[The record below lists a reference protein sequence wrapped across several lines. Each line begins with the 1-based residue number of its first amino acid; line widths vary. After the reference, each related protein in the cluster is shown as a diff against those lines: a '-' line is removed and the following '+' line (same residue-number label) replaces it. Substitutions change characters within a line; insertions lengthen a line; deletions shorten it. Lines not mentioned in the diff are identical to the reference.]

1 MYEYDEWCGNTL
13 TISFYTDMIWGL
25 NHIFTRKNLKKLK
38 KDMPLLLLYG
48 SEDPVNNYG
57 KLMKKLYNLYKKHD
71 VKDMQMKEYI
81 GCRHEV
87 LNEKIN
93 ETVEKDIFTWFETL

>member
-1 MYEYDEWCGNTL
+1 
-13 TISFYTDMIWGL
+13 MIWGL

-93 ETVEKDIFTWFETL
+93 ETVEKDIFTWLQTL

>member
-1 MYEYDEWCGNTL
+1 
-13 TISFYTDMIWGL
+13 
-25 NHIFTRKNLKKLK
+25 
-38 KDMPLLLLYG
+38 
-48 SEDPVNNYG
+48 
-57 KLMKKLYNLYKKHD
+57 
-71 VKDMQMKEYI
+71 MQMKEYI

>member
-1 MYEYDEWCGNTL
+1 
-13 TISFYTDMIWGL
+13 
-25 NHIFTRKNLKKLK
+25 
-38 KDMPLLLLYG
+38 
-48 SEDPVNNYG
+48 
-57 KLMKKLYNLYKKHD
+57 MKKLYNLYKKHD

-87 LNEKIN
+87 LNETIN